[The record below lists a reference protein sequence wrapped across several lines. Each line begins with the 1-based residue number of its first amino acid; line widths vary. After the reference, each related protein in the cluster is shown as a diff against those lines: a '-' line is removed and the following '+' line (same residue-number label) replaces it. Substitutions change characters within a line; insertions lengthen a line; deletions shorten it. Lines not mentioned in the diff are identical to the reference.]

1 VLKLLTLHNMNIV
14 IIGTGYVGLVT
25 GVGLASL
32 GNNVTFIDLDENKI
46 NKLKNKNLP
55 FYEPG
60 LDQYFQDDETFGR
73 MQFVSNYSDINWED
87 KEIVF
92 ICVQTPNNLET
103 NSVDTKFLESAINE
117 VNNIEN
123 KDLVVTVK
131 STIPPYEIEKIC
143 KNVGLDTDS
152 LTFNPEFLREGTA
165 VEDFFNPDRIVI
177 GSNNSEK
184 IEKLKD
190 LYKDFK
196 AEIIITDPISSQLIK
211 YLANTYLPLRL
222 SFVNE
227 AARLVNSSGGNLE
240 DVLKGV
246 GMDSRI
252 GEHYFRPSPA
262 WGGSCFPKDVV
273 EVNNF
278 YNPEEVNL
286 PLIANIIESNK
297 IQTKW
302 TTNML
307 KSIHDEKKLA
317 GIILVGAA
325 FKEDTDDLRNSPT
338 LDIYSQLKDENIN
351 TKIYDELIKSDDYLS
366 LEDFEKL
373 ESPYLIALMYPIKE
387 NLMSK
392 INNIVTATSSFL
404 YTPWQI

>member
-1 VLKLLTLHNMNIV
+1 MNIV

-32 GNNVTFIDLDENKI
+32 GNKVNFIDLDTDKI
-46 NKLKNKNLP
+46 AKLNNKNLP

-60 LDQYFQDDETFGR
+60 LDKYFENDEIFTR
-73 MQFVSNYSDINWED
+73 MQFFSSYTDVDWQDI
-87 KEIVF
+87 EIVF
-92 ICVQTPNNLET
+92 ICVQTPNNIET

-123 KDLVVTVK
+123 KDLIITVK

-143 KNVGLDTDS
+143 NKVGLDTDS

-211 YLANTYLPLRL
+211 YLSNTYLPLRL

-227 AARLVNSSGGNLE
+227 TARLVNSSGGNLE

-307 KSIHDEKKLA
+307 KSIHDEKELS

-338 LDIYSQLKDENIN
+338 LDIYNQLKADNFN
-351 TKIYDELIKSDDYLS
+351 TKIYDELIKSDEYLS
-366 LEDFEKL
+366 LEDFEKI
-373 ESPYLIALMYPIKE
+373 ESPYLIALMYPVKE
-387 NLMSK
+387 QLMSK

>member
-1 VLKLLTLHNMNIV
+1 MNIV

-32 GNNVTFIDLDENKI
+32 GNKVSFIDLDTDKI
-46 NKLKNKNLP
+46 AKLNNKNLP

-60 LDQYFQDDETFGR
+60 LDEYFENDEIFTRMEFFSSYADVDWQD
-73 MQFVSNYSDINWED
+73 I
-87 KEIVF
+87 EIVF

-117 VNNIEN
+117 VNNLEN
-123 KDLVVTVK
+123 KDLIITIK

-143 KNVGLDTDS
+143 NKVGLDTDS

-252 GEHYFRPSPA
+252 GDHYFRPSPA
-262 WGGSCFPKDVV
+262 WGGSCFPKDLV

-307 KSIHDEKKLA
+307 KSIHDEKELS

-338 LDIYSQLKDENIN
+338 LDIYNQLKADNFN
-351 TKIYDELIKSDDYLS
+351 TKIYDELIESDDYLS
-366 LEDFEKL
+366 FEDFENL
-373 ESPYLIALMYPIKE
+373 DNPYLIALMYPVKE
-387 NLMSK
+387 ELMSK
-392 INNIVTATSSFL
+392 INNIVTTTSSFL
-404 YTPWQI
+404 YIPWQI

>member
-1 VLKLLTLHNMNIV
+1 MNIV

-25 GVGLASL
+25 GVGLASI
-32 GNNVTFIDLDENKI
+32 GNKVTFVDLDTDKI
-46 NKLKNKNLP
+46 NKLNNKNLP

-60 LDQYFQDDETFGR
+60 LLEYFEDDQTFHR
-73 MQFVSNYSDINWED
+73 MEFVSSYSDVNWDE

-92 ICVQTPNNLET
+92 ICVQTPNNFET

-117 VNNIEN
+117 VNNLDN
-123 KDLVVTVK
+123 RDLIITIK

-143 KNVGLDTDS
+143 NKVGLDMDS

-177 GSNNSEK
+177 GGNDLS
-184 IEKLKD
+184 KLKKLEE
-190 LYKDFK
+190 LYIDFK
-196 AEIIITDPISSQLIK
+196 AEIVVTDPVSSQLIK

-227 AARLVNSSGGNLE
+227 AARLINSSGGNLD

-252 GEHYFRPSPA
+252 GQHYFRPSPA
-262 WGGSCFPKDVV
+262 WGGSCFPKDLV

-278 YNPEEVNL
+278 YDPKEVNL
-286 PLIANIIESNK
+286 PLISNIIESNK
-297 IQTKW
+297 IQTQW

-307 KSIHDEKKLA
+307 RSIHDEKKLK
-317 GIILVGAA
+317 GIIFVGAA

-338 LDIYSQLKDENIN
+338 LDIYNFLKDEDIN
-351 TKIYDELIKSDDYLS
+351 VKIYDELIQSDEYLT
-366 LEDFEKL
+366 LDDFENL
-373 ESPYLIALMYPIKE
+373 DSPYLIALMYPIKDQ
-387 NLMSK
+387 LMSK
-392 INNIVTATSSFL
+392 INKIVNNTNSFL
-404 YTPWQI
+404 YTPWQL

>member
-1 VLKLLTLHNMNIV
+1 MNIV

-32 GNNVTFIDLDENKI
+32 GNNVTFIDLDEDKI
-46 NKLKNKNLP
+46 NKLNNKNLP

-60 LDQYFQDDETFGR
+60 LEKYFDDNDTFAR
-73 MQFVSNYSDINWED
+73 MQFVSKYLDVNWED
-87 KEIVF
+87 KKIVF

-117 VNNIEN
+117 VNNLNN
-123 KDLVVTVK
+123 KDLIITVK
-131 STIPPYEIEKIC
+131 STIPPYEIKKIC
-143 KNVGLDTDS
+143 DKVGLDSDL

-165 VEDFFNPDRIVI
+165 VDDFFNPDRIVV
-177 GSNNSEK
+177 GGNNPS
-184 IEKLKD
+184 KLKKLKE
-190 LYKDFK
+190 LYKDFE
-196 AEIIITDPISSQLIK
+196 AEIITTDPISSQLIK
-211 YLANTYLPLRL
+211 YLSNTYLPLRL
-222 SFVNE
+222 SFANE
-227 AARLVNSSGGNLE
+227 AARLVNSSGGNLD

-252 GEHYFRPSPA
+252 GQHYFRPSPA

-278 YNPEEVNL
+278 YDPNKVSL

-297 IQTKW
+297 IQTEW

-307 KSIHDEKKLA
+307 KSIHDEKKLD
-317 GIILVGAA
+317 GIVLVGAA

-338 LDIYSQLKDENIN
+338 LDIYTQLKDNN
-351 TKIYDELIKSDDYLS
+351 LNVKIYDELIDSKDFIST
-366 LEDFEKL
+366 EDFENL
-373 ESPYLIALMYPIKE
+373 ETPCLIALMYPLKDD
-387 NLMSK
+387 LMLK
-392 INNIVTATSSFL
+392 INNIVTRTNSFL